1 LPPFIESFP
10 SKFIDSR
17 SFGRARE
24 EANVIRQGNRRPIII
39 PREYTASDLEPEHR

>member
-1 LPPFIESFP
+1 MESFP

-24 EANVIRQGNRRPIII
+24 EANVVQPGSRRPVVI
-39 PREYTASDLEPEHR
+39 PRDYTASDLEPEHRWVDC